1 MSKPLKT
8 RIKELLMDVFENAG
22 MATQPGDLDIDVHR
36 DCVDGVPVYVARIRW
51 RRLHESVVPTEHFG
65 YGSNQRLA
73 LFAAM
78 VAFRA
83 NLVQGAGFMLSQI
96 QDLQD
101 SLDAKVFRTRRLE
114 TVAGKLP
121 LVMRESGLV
130 GSVQKRGQ

>member
-1 MSKPLKT
+1 MAKSLKT
-8 RIKELLMDVFENAG
+8 RIRELLLDTFENAG
-22 MATQPGDLDIDVHR
+22 MPTQPGDLNIDVNR
-36 DCVDGVPVYVARIRW
+36 DCVDDVTVYVARIQW
-51 RRLHESVVPTEHFG
+51 RRLHESAVPTEHYG
-65 YGSNQRLA
+65 YGSSERLA